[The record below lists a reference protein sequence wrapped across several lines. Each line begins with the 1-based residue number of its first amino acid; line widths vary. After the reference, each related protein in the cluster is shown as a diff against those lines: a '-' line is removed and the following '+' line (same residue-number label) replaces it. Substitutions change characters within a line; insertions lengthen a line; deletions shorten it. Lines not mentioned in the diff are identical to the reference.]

1 LHQLRGRV
9 GRSHLKSSCHLI
21 ADPGSADAM
30 NRLKILSSTN
40 NGFEV
45 AEADLQIRGPGELY
59 GRRQA
64 GLPGFKYG
72 DLMRDADLL
81 IAARDDVNEILARDP
96 KLRNPTGQELRTE
109 LARRIMAND
118 GPVGEEAG

>member
-1 LHQLRGRV
+1 
-9 GRSHLKSSCHLI
+9 LI